1 MANIQS
7 LMKCPALL
15 PWLSPSSV
23 CVALLAALSG
33 CEKPG
38 GSTPGSP
45 RASLVVYCAAG
56 LKKPVEAAAKAYEQ
70 DTQVAVQL
78 QYGGTGTL
86 LSQIRVAGKGDVFIS
101 ADDGAVADARKLNLV
116 REALPVAMLTPVIA
130 VRSGNPKK
138 IGSLADLLRDDIKF
152 ALANPESASIG
163 KSVQAAAGDEW
174 PKFTARVAVMK
185 PTVTEIAADLSIGA
199 VDAAIL
205 WDSLIGQFK
214 DIEAVHVSEL
224 DAHAENASAAILT
237 ASTQA
242 STALAFARY
251 LSAPDKGGQHFS
263 AAGTRPAGGDPWSP
277 KPELIMYSG
286 GVNRP
291 AIEALLKQFADREGV
306 DVTTVFNGCGI
317 LCATMKTMG
326 ESTSPRFPDVYYAC
340 DLCFVPP
347 VAEHFPEAVLLT
359 ETDIGIVVPAGNPK
373 KVVTLSDL
381 AQAGLRIGLCNAEQS
396 TLGFMTRGML
406 KSTGLLESIQ
416 KNVVVEVPTADFLV
430 NQMRAGG
437 LDAAIVYRVNT
448 LAGSEHLEFIKIRH
462 EGARAIQPFAVRADS
477 IHRQLGFRLLDF
489 LKANRQAFEKAGFQ
503 WRGEEKAIRS
513 DSIEVPPWLK
523 QK

>member
-1 MANIQS
+1 MDHIQGF
-7 LMKCPALL
+7 MKRVGFFA
-15 PWLSPSSV
+15 
-23 CVALLAALSG
+23 LAAGHSG
-33 CEKPG
+33 CDRSEVPKA
-38 GSTPGSP
+38 GSP
-45 RASLVVYCAAG
+45 KAVLVVFCAAG
-56 LKKPVEAAAKAYEQ
+56 LKNPVEAAVKAYEQ
-70 DTQVAVQL
+70 EAKVSIQL

-86 LSQIRVAGKGDVFIS
+86 LSQIRVAGKGDLFIA
-101 ADDGAVADARKLNLV
+101 ADDGAVADARKMDLV
-116 REALPVAMLTPVIA
+116 REALPVAIQTPVIA
-130 VRSGNPKK
+130 VRAGNPKN
-138 IGSLADLLRDDIKF
+138 IRSFADLLREDVKF

-163 KSVQAAAGDEW
+163 KSVQAAAGENW
-174 PKFTARVAVMK
+174 AKFSSKVAVMK
-185 PTVTEIAADLSIGA
+185 PTVTEIAADLTLGA
-199 VDAAIL
+199 VDAAVL
-205 WDSLIGQFK
+205 WDSLIAQFK
-214 DIEAVHVSEL
+214 DTEAVHVPEL
-224 DAHAENASAAILT
+224 DARAERASAAILT
-237 ASTQA
+237 AGTQA
-242 STALAFARY
+242 PAALAFARY

-263 AAGTRPAGGDPWSP
+263 AVGARPAGGDPWST

-291 AIEALLKQFADREGV
+291 AIEALLRQFADREGV

-326 ESTSPRFPDVYYAC
+326 DSTSPRFPDVYYAC

-359 ETDIGIVVPAGNPK
+359 ETDIGIVV
-373 KVVTLSDL
+373 
-381 AQAGLRIGLCNAEQS
+381 GLCNAEQS

-406 KSTGLLESIQ
+406 KSAGLQESIQ

-477 IHRQLGFRLLDF
+477 THKQLGFRLLDF

-503 WRGEEKAIRS
+503 WRGEEKSIRS
-513 DSIEVPPWLK
+513 DSMEVPPWLK

>member
-1 MANIQS
+1 M
-7 LMKCPALL
+7 
-15 PWLSPSSV
+15 
-23 CVALLAALSG
+23 
-33 CEKPG
+33 
-38 GSTPGSP
+38 
-45 RASLVVYCAAG
+45 
-56 LKKPVEAAAKAYEQ
+56 
-70 DTQVAVQL
+70 
-78 QYGGTGTL
+78 
-86 LSQIRVAGKGDVFIS
+86 
-101 ADDGAVADARKLNLV
+101 
-116 REALPVAMLTPVIA
+116 
-130 VRSGNPKK
+130 
-138 IGSLADLLRDDIKF
+138 
-152 ALANPESASIG
+152 
-163 KSVQAAAGDEW
+163 QAAAGDEW

-224 DAHAENASAAILT
+224 DAHAENASAAILP

-347 VAEHFPEAVLLT
+347 VAEHFPEAVMLT

-503 WRGEEKAIRS
+503 WRGEEKSIRS